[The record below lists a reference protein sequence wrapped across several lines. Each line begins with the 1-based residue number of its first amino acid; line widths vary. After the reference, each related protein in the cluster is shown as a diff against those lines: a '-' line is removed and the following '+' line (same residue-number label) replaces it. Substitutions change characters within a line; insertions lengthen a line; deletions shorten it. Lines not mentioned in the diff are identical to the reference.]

1 MRRMIGLAVITSL
14 AASVIFAGEVTGRV
28 KYIGKPPKAKKLRMD
43 ADPVC
48 AASHKEAAKTESFI
62 VDGDGNLANVI
73 VYLKGVSYTGKPLAT
88 AATIDQKGCVY
99 SPHVLGVMA
108 GQPIKIL
115 NSDATMHNIHALPK
129 VNREFNKGM
138 PKSLKETTNVFDK
151 AEDVFVIKCDVHPWM
166 KNYTQVF
173 DHPYFAVTGNDG
185 TFSISDV
192 PDGTYEVV
200 AWQEKFGSK
209 RTLSQKVT
217 VSSGKATVNFN
228 FERPQKK

>member
-1 MRRMIGLAVITSL
+1 
-14 AASVIFAGEVTGRV
+14 
-28 KYIGKPPKAKKLRMD
+28 
-43 ADPVC
+43 
-48 AASHKEAAKTESFI
+48 
-62 VDGDGNLANVI
+62 
-73 VYLKGVSYTGKPLAT
+73 
-88 AATIDQKGCVY
+88 
-99 SPHVLGVMA
+99 
-108 GQPIKIL
+108 
-115 NSDATMHNIHALPK
+115 
-129 VNREFNKGM
+129 
-138 PKSLKETTNVFDK
+138 
-151 AEDVFVIKCDVHPWM
+151 M

-200 AWQEKFGSK
+200 AWQEKFGNK

>member
-1 MRRMIGLAVITSL
+1 MPKVVKEKVI
-14 AASVIFAGEVTGRV
+14 
-28 KYIGKPPKAKKLRMD
+28 RMD
-43 ADPVC
+43 
-48 AASHKEAAKTESFI
+48 
-62 VDGDGNLANVI
+62 
-73 VYLKGVSYTGKPLAT
+73 KPEHH
-88 AATIDQKGCVY
+88 IY
-99 SPHVLGVMA
+99 
-108 GQPIKIL
+108 
-115 NSDATMHNIHALPK
+115 
-129 VNREFNKGM
+129 
-138 PKSLKETTNVFDK
+138 
-151 AEDVFVIKCDVHPWM
+151 IKCDVHPWM